1 MREKAGGCR
10 QCREDHQFLGKGPPP
25 CAACDP
31 PQLLAGNRAAWNLV
45 EACDVLL
52 TDGLGGVSLAN
63 LRQVAEA
70 LAIPWD
76 EALIRKVTIL
86 ARWKMGE
93 NLKDLVDDG
102 EQ

>member
-10 QCREDHQFLGKGPPP
+10 QCREDHQFLGKGHPP

-31 PQLLAGNRAAWNLV
+31 PQLLPGNQAAWNLV
-45 EACDVLL
+45 EACDVALS
-52 TDGLGGVSLAN
+52 DGMGGVNLAN
-63 LRQVAEA
+63 LILVADA
-70 LAIPWD
+70 LEIPWD
-76 EALIRKVTIL
+76 EALIGKIMIL

-93 NLKDLVDDG
+93 NLKDLMDDG